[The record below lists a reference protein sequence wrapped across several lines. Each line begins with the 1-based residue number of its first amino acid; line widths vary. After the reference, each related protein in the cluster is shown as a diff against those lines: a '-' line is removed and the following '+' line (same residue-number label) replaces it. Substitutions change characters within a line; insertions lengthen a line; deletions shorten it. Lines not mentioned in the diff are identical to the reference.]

1 MSQPHDFPFDIT
13 DVAELLHLRIRRPSP
28 QGFYVD
34 CPICNDKRGKMHINT
49 QTDTWRCNYCD
60 ESGGMLALYAKVHS
74 ISTSAAY
81 REISDALLNGV
92 NLSDHAVKY
101 PDKPKETPAEA
112 APVADIAVRHKTYTA
127 LLAMLTLS
135 KEHRA
140 HLQTVRG
147 LPDEQIERLGYK
159 STLTDQRIPY
169 MRDKTADERYFI
181 LTLFAVAFELAG
193 TEYRKDEIVDVQLA
207 VGLPPA
213 HYGAQY
219 ERFENYFLNRDII
232 DFQLDGRPYSVFIS
246 TAICFPQAYAA
257 IMPIYQRIHSY
268 SKVAVLDIGGFTADY
283 LLVKNGEADL
293 SACDSLDNGV
303 ITLYNGIKS
312 KVNADFDILL
322 DESDID
328 AILKDT
334 PTDFDESVI
343 RIVQEQA
350 QQFINDLFGKLR
362 ERMIDLRSGKAVFVG
377 GGSILLK
384 KQIEASGKVGAPIFV
399 DEISANTKGYELL
412 FKAACMG

>member
-1 MSQPHDFPFDIT
+1 MLISIDHGNKQIKTNHRTFVSGLRESDTRPPFGK
-13 DVAELLHLRIRRPSP
+13 DVL
-28 QGFYVD
+28 FY
-34 CPICNDKRGKMHINT
+34 KGK
-49 QTDTWRCNYCD
+49 Y
-60 ESGGMLALYAKVHS
+60 Y
-74 ISTSAAY
+74 
-81 REISDALLNGV
+81 
-92 NLSDHAVKY
+92 
-101 PDKPKETPAEA
+101 
-112 APVADIAVRHKTYTA
+112 
-127 LLAMLTLS
+127 
-135 KEHRA
+135 
-140 HLQTVRG
+140 
-147 LPDEQIERLGYK
+147 
-159 STLTDQRIPY
+159 TLTDQRIPY

-193 TEYRKDEIVDVQLA
+193 TDYRKDEIVDVQLA
-207 VGLPPA
+207 IGLPPA

-246 TAICFPQAYAA
+246 RAICFPQAYAA
-257 IMPIYQRIHSY
+257 IMPIYQRIHLY

-283 LLVKNGEADL
+283 LLVKNSEADL

-328 AILKDT
+328 AILKDI

-384 KQIEASGKVGAPIFV
+384 KQIEASGKVSTPIFV